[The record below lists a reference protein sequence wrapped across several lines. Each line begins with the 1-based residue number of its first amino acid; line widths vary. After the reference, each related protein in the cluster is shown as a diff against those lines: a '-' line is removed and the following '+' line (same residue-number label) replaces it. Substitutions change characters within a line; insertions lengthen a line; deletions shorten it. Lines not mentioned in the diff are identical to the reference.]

1 MVTLMTDIIQM
12 PDNFIGLD
20 DKHKLE
26 SFGGHS
32 IAHGRATRWHW
43 DKDEQGDDVFD
54 IYRGGANELF
64 TARIHR
70 DRKLDAFCAHDE
82 RGQVLETGELE
93 HVLAVLETYLMKLHG
108 ELPDTPA

>member
-1 MVTLMTDIIQM
+1 MADIIQI

-20 DKHKLE
+20 DRQRLE

-43 DKDEQGDDVFD
+43 GKDQQGDDVFE
-54 IYRGGANELF
+54 IYRGGADEVF
-64 TARIHR
+64 TACLSR

-82 RGQVLETGELE
+82 RDQLIASGELD
-93 HVLAVLETYLMKLHG
+93 HVLAALEHYLMKLHG
-108 ELPDTPA
+108 ELPDAPA